1 MTDNEVQAAGVNYFQ
16 LSGNSHPSRKKV
28 APSPPTP
35 RHTYS
40 EFFIGQDQ
48 VFLILITK
56 IKLTHR
62 FISQST
68 FNHSPPHSLAE
79 TAIISS
85 CLLMKKKKRHRE
97 FSDCSWSHSQL
108 ITEPSQSVDFL
119 CLIVCYFIHNLF
131 SEEPFILRMNEARES
146 WCMVTLTESRSSG
159 LFLSLMGGNDLG
171 MVSKPIITGK

>member
-1 MTDNEVQAAGVNYFQ
+1 
-16 LSGNSHPSRKKV
+16 
-28 APSPPTP
+28 
-35 RHTYS
+35 
-40 EFFIGQDQ
+40 
-48 VFLILITK
+48 
-56 IKLTHR
+56 
-62 FISQST
+62 
-68 FNHSPPHSLAE
+68 
-79 TAIISS
+79 
-85 CLLMKKKKRHRE
+85 MKKKKRHRE